1 MPLGLVT
8 YNWGKDWDLPTVIKN
23 CEETG
28 FAGVELRSTHAHGV
42 EPTLNDM
49 QRAEVAQR
57 FADSSVELVGLGTAC
72 EYHSPDPA
80 VVKQNIEES
89 KAFIKLCHDCG
100 GSGIKVRP
108 NGLPAGVPV
117 AKTLEQIGRALNEV
131 GEYGAGYGVQ
141 IRLEV
146 HGRGT
151 SEVPNIKRIMD
162 VATNPNVFVCWN
174 CNQSDLDGE
183 GLAHNFGLVA
193 DRLGTIHVHDL
204 ISDYP
209 WPELFGLLHKSSF
222 TGWQLVEEGQQTSD
236 PVRVMK
242 YYRMLWER
250 MNAEAAS

>member
-1 MPLGLVT
+1 MSQLGLVT
-8 YNWGKDWDLPTVIKN
+8 YNWGKEWDLPTVIKN

-28 FAGVELRSTHAHGV
+28 FEGVELRSTHAHGV
-42 EPTLNDM
+42 EPTLNDT

-72 EYHSPDPA
+72 DYHSADPA
-80 VVKQNIEES
+80 ELAAKIEES

-100 GSGIKVRP
+100 GTGIKVRP
-108 NGLPAGVPV
+108 NGLPSGVPV
-117 AKTLEQIGRALNEV
+117 AKTLQQIGRSLNEV
-131 GEYGAGYGVQ
+131 AAFGAGYGVE

-162 VATNPNVFVCWN
+162 VADHPGVVVCWN
-174 CNQSDLDGE
+174 CNAADLDGE

-193 DRLGTIHVHDL
+193 DRIGTIHVHDL
-204 ISDYP
+204 VSEYP
-209 WPELFGLLHKSSF
+209 WLELFGLLNKSGF
-222 TGWQLVEEGQQTSD
+222 QGWHLLEEGKQTSD

-242 YYRMLWER
+242 YYRMLWDR
-250 MNAEAAS
+250 MIAETA

>member
-23 CEETG
+23 CEATG
-28 FAGVELRSTHAHGV
+28 FEGVELRSTHAHGV
-42 EPTLNDM
+42 EPTLNDA
-49 QRAEVAQR
+49 QRAEVAQQ
-57 FADSSVELVGLGTAC
+57 FAGSSVELVGLGTAC
-72 EYHSPDPA
+72 EYHAADPA

-100 GSGIKVRP
+100 GTGIKVRP

-117 AKTLEQIGRALNEV
+117 EKTLEQIGRALNEV
-131 GEYGAGYGVQ
+131 AEFGAGYGVE

-146 HGRGT
+146 HGGGT

-162 VATNPNVFVCWN
+162 TATNPGVVVCWN
-174 CNQSDLDGE
+174 CNGTDLDGE

-193 DRLGTIHVHDL
+193 DRIGTIHIHDL

-209 WPELFGLLHKSSF
+209 WLELFGLLNQSGF
-222 TGWQLVEEGQQTSD
+222 MGWHLLEEGQATGD
-236 PVRVMK
+236 PIRVMR
-242 YYRMLWER
+242 YYRMLWDR
-250 MNAEAAS
+250 MMAETS